1 MYALSM
7 LYMVTFTINIPP
19 MLAYIPYM
27 DPMGN
32 KESEKLTSNDSNI
45 NDIIQ
50 GRIVINEY
58 KRHLYNNDSS
68 AKVLA
73 LVNMSTDGT
82 DHITWNK
89 RSSYS
94 GFLHVATEH
103 RSIKPCQFNHGAYGG
118 FSATHLKKWL
128 QLPGKNRTN
137 ASVSRALIWDE

>member
-1 MYALSM
+1 
-7 LYMVTFTINIPP
+7 

-32 KESEKLTSNDSNI
+32 NESEKLTSNDSNI

-82 DHITWNK
+82 DHIT
-89 RSSYS
+89 
-94 GFLHVATEH
+94 
-103 RSIKPCQFNHGAYGG
+103 
-118 FSATHLKKWL
+118 
-128 QLPGKNRTN
+128 
-137 ASVSRALIWDE
+137 